1 MIFVNLFNLVTDKF
15 YIKILY
21 LIVGLSF
28 ATVIADLPYFGLF
41 NTAVLGYA
49 LLLSV
54 LNVLNIFT
62 KKREKFF
69 AFKIFLYLF
78 LALTLFLNYKYYNLP
93 NNFKVWLV
101 NFMITTVLFSI
112 DSYKNKTTLQK
123 ELNIIS
129 YVYVFYSFIASILS
143 LALIYFKDSISN
155 FLNIESFFKNE
166 NSFGIATGIGILISL
181 YLIYSS
187 HSRMSRIFNLIN
199 IIVQSFALIVSG
211 GRSGYLLLFS
221 ILSCYLLFKIKKVYQ
236 RVLLVVV
243 PIVCS
248 IVAFFTL
255 PPDLLHKILTSR
267 EYIWQSAINLLKKY
281 PLTGVGN
288 VSKIGRMQDSRVAY
302 LQGFEEGGLHNI
314 FFEVAVVNGL
324 ISITLFILFIV
335 FLLVFLFKKIDKI
348 SIPRG
353 PEYFFI
359 FSLVVGLILVNLLES
374 SLLYI
379 ISFISIVFWIYSGYL
394 VAILSKSKKY

>member
-69 AFKIFLYLF
+69 SFKIFLYLF

-129 YVYVFYSFIASILS
+129 YVYVFYTFIASILS
-143 LALIYFKDSISN
+143 LALIYFKDNISS
-155 FLNIESFFKNE
+155 FLKVESFFKNE
-166 NSFGIATGIGILISL
+166 NSFGIAAGIGILISL

-187 HSRMSRIFNLIN
+187 NSRMSRIFNLIN
-199 IIVQSFALIVSG
+199 VILQSFALIVSG
-211 GRSGYLLLFS
+211 GRSGYLILFS
-221 ILSCYLLFKIKKVYQ
+221 ILFCYLLFKIKKVYQ
-236 RVLLVVV
+236 RALLVVV
-243 PIVCS
+243 PIVAS

-288 VSKIGRMQDSRVAY
+288 VSKIGRMQDARVAY

-324 ISITLFILFIV
+324 ISVTLFILFIV

-348 SIPRG
+348 SMPRG
-353 PEYFFI
+353 SEYFFI
-359 FSLVVGLILVNLLES
+359 FSLVVGLVLVNLLES